1 MSVVLEKKENNKVTF
16 TMEISEKKFGKAV
29 QKAYL
34 KNKGIFNIPGFRKG
48 KAPRKLIEI
57 TYGEEIF
64 YEEALNIVL
73 PEVYEESIDELGLE
87 VVDYPEIDVEEIE
100 KGKPVLIK
108 VEVTV
113 KPEVE
118 LGEYK
123 SIELEKVEY
132 NVTNEDVE
140 NELKSIQETNARII
154 EAPDREAKEG
164 DLLTID
170 YEGLID
176 DEPFEGGT
184 AENQTIEIGEN
195 KFIPGFEEQL
205 IGKKKGEN
213 IEVKVTF
220 PEDYFEES
228 LKNKEAIFKVS
239 INEVKEKELPELDDE
254 FAIDVSEFDTLEEFK
269 VSIKEKL
276 EDEAKRKE
284 KAEKE
289 SKVIEKVVELSEVDI
304 PEVMIDNQI
313 ENEISQFDHQLQ
325 MQGINIEQYLQF
337 ANRTA
342 DDFKEEI
349 RPSAERQVKT
359 DLVLDEISKVEDIQ
373 VSEEEIDKELQKIA
387 EQYNQEDV
395 EKFIKD
401 MKKGDLNHI
410 KSGIVRDRTIELLL
424 ENAKFV

>member
-1 MSVVLEKKENNKVTF
+1 MSVVLEKKENNKVIF

-73 PEVYEESIDELGLE
+73 PEVYEEAIDELELE
-87 VVDYPEIDVEEIE
+87 AVDYPEIDVEEIE

-108 VEVTV
+108 VEVIV

-154 EAPDREAKEG
+154 EAPDRETKEG

-205 IGKKKGEN
+205 IGKKKGN
-213 IEVKVTF
+213 NVEVKVTF

-228 LKNKEAIFKVS
+228 LKNKEAIFKVI

-254 FAIDVSEFDTLEEFK
+254 FAIDVSEFDTLEELK
-269 VSIKEKL
+269 VDIKEKL

-313 ENEISQFDHQLQ
+313 ENEIRQFEYQLQ

-359 DLVLDEISKVEDIQ
+359 DLVLDEISKAEDIQ
-373 VSEEEIDKELQKIA
+373 VSEEEIDKELEKIA

-424 ENAKFV
+424 DNAKFV

>member
-1 MSVVLEKKENNKVTF
+1 
-16 TMEISEKKFGKAV
+16 MEISEKKFGKAV

-113 KPEVE
+113 KPEVK

-176 DEPFEGGT
+176 DETFEGGT
-184 AENQTIEIGEN
+184 SENQTIEIGEN

-220 PEDYFEES
+220 QEDYFEES
-228 LKNKEAIFKVS
+228 LKNKEAKFKVS
-239 INEVKEKELPELDDE
+239 INELKEKELPERDDE
-254 FAIDVSEFDTLEEFK
+254 IAIDEIEFDTLEEFK
-269 VSIKEKL
+269 LSIKEKL